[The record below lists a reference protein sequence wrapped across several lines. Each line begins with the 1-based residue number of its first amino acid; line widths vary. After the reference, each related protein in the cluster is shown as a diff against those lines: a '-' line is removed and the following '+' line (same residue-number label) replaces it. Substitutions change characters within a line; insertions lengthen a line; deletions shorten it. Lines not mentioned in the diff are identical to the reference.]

1 MKHKA
6 GNIRN
11 YHHAIAVVIA
21 AASVLSCTKTIVSTD
36 DARTQD
42 SSVPRISFYPS
53 ASGMSKALFTPDNFT
68 VEGTQIKVNDLYT
81 THEDIW
87 SVAGEA
93 KDEFIET
100 YIDDGIA
107 EYDPVIANDGSVSQW
122 NFKNGETTSY
132 KDYYWT
138 PTGTHY
144 FLAYTWNYYNGV
156 DNNGVKTFICLEQCL
171 NCNDPKDSDNEKA
184 DNEIFNDGLTYNP
197 RLSTLTIKN
206 WELTQ
211 DTQFDFCYAAH
222 VRSMDEQNP
231 YRPVELQMQHLF
243 AAIQFN
249 IINLIPDRSITL
261 TSLSVSGLSNNGS
274 VVIRRDG
281 TLGNDMTTDEG
292 TGKSYSSPTW
302 PLKYNKSHNAF
313 AYQGATGGSKI
324 GKDGCILVWP
334 HDSSKLQ
341 KAVAT
346 LDTDRLG
353 TATTDVI
360 DLFIKDRIEQWQAG
374 RKYIYTIEIAD
385 NRISFS
391 AKVVPW
397 VIDDI
402 TLEE

>member
-1 MKHKA
+1 MV
-6 GNIRN
+6 
-11 YHHAIAVVIA
+11 VVIA
-21 AASVLSCTKTIVSTD
+21 AVSVLSCTKTVVPTD
-36 DARTQD
+36 DIRTTG
-42 SSVPRISFYPS
+42 SSIPRISFSPS
-53 ASGMSKALFTPDNFT
+53 ASGMSKALLTPDNFA

-87 SVAGEA
+87 SVADEA

-107 EYDPVIANDGSVSQW
+107 EYNPVIANDGSVSQW
-122 NFKNGETTSY
+122 NFKDGETTY

-144 FLAYTWNYYNGV
+144 FSAYTWKY
-156 DNNGVKTFICLEQCL
+156 NNGVKDICLSDCL
-171 NCNDPKDSDNEKA
+171 TCNESAASDNPTFS
-184 DNEIFNDGLTYNP
+184 DVLTYNP

-249 IINLIPDRSITL
+249 IINLIPDRTITL

-281 TLGNDMTTDEG
+281 TLGDDMTTDEG
-292 TGKSYSSPTW
+292 TGKGYSSPTW
-302 PLKYNKSHNAF
+302 PLEYNKSHNAF

-346 LDTDRLG
+346 LVTDRLG
-353 TATTDVI
+353 TETDATDVI

-397 VIDDI
+397 VTDDV
-402 TLEE
+402 TLEDR

>member
-1 MKHKA
+1 MV
-6 GNIRN
+6 
-11 YHHAIAVVIA
+11 VVIA
-21 AASVLSCTKTIVSTD
+21 AVSVLSCTKTVVPTD
-36 DARTQD
+36 DIRTTG
-42 SSVPRISFYPS
+42 SSIPRISFSPS
-53 ASGMSKALFTPDNFT
+53 ASGMSKALLTPDNFA

-87 SVAGEA
+87 SVADDA

-107 EYDPVIANDGSVSQW
+107 EYNPVIANDGSVSKW
-122 NFKNGETTSY
+122 NFKDGETTKY

-144 FLAYTWNYYNGV
+144 FSAYTWKY
-156 DNNGVKTFICLEQCL
+156 NNGVKDICL
-171 NCNDPKDSDNEKA
+171 SDNPTFS
-184 DNEIFNDGLTYNP
+184 DVLTYNP

-281 TLGNDMTTDEG
+281 TLGDDMTTDKG
-292 TGKSYSSPTW
+292 TGKPYSSPTGT
-302 PLKYNKSHNAF
+302 LEYNKPHNAF
-313 AYQGATGGSKI
+313 AYQGATGDATGDSKI
-324 GKDGCILVWP
+324 GEDGCILVWP

-346 LDTDRLG
+346 LVTDRLG
-353 TATTDVI
+353 TETDATDVI

-391 AKVVPW
+391 AVVVPW
-397 VIDDI
+397 VTDDV
-402 TLEE
+402 TLEDR

>member
-1 MKHKA
+1 MV
-6 GNIRN
+6 
-11 YHHAIAVVIA
+11 VVIA
-21 AASVLSCTKTIVSTD
+21 AVSVLSCTKTVVPTD
-36 DARTQD
+36 DTRTTGF
-42 SSVPRISFYPS
+42 SIPRISFSPS
-53 ASGMSKALFTPDNFT
+53 ASGMSKALLTPDNFA

-93 KDEFIET
+93 KNEFIET
-100 YIDDGIA
+100 YIDDKIA
-107 EYDPVIANDGSVSQW
+107 EYYPDIVDDGSVSQW
-122 NFKNGETTSY
+122 NFKDGETTY

-144 FLAYTWNYYNGV
+144 FSAYTWKY
-156 DNNGVKTFICLEQCL
+156 NNGVKDICLSDCL
-171 NCNDPKDSDNEKA
+171 TCNESAASDNTES
-184 DNEIFNDGLTYNP
+184 DNPTFSDGLTYNP

-211 DTQFDFCYAAH
+211 DTQFDFCYAVH
-222 VRSMDEQNP
+222 ERSMSGQNP

-249 IINLIPDRSITL
+249 IINLIPDRTITL

-281 TLGNDMTTDEG
+281 ALYDMATDTGIG
-292 TGKSYSSPTW
+292 TGYSSPSW
-302 PLKYNKSHNAF
+302 GSLEYNKPHNAF
-313 AYQGATGGSKI
+313 AYQGATGDSQGATCDSKI
-324 GKDGCILVWP
+324 GEDGCILVWP

-346 LDTDRLG
+346 LVTDRLG
-353 TATTDVI
+353 TETDATDVI
-360 DLFIKDRIEQWQAG
+360 DLFIEDRIEQWQAG

-397 VIDDI
+397 VTDDV
-402 TLEE
+402 TLEDR

>member
-1 MKHKA
+1 MV
-6 GNIRN
+6 
-11 YHHAIAVVIA
+11 VVIA
-21 AASVLSCTKTIVSTD
+21 AVSVLSCTKTVVPTD
-36 DARTQD
+36 DIRTTG
-42 SSVPRISFYPS
+42 SSIPRISFSPS
-53 ASGMSKALFTPDNFT
+53 ASGMSKALLTPDNFA

-107 EYDPVIANDGSVSQW
+107 EYNPVNANDGSVSQW

-144 FLAYTWNYYNGV
+144 FLAYTWNYNNGV
-156 DNNGVKTFICLEQCL
+156 DNNSVKTFICLEQCL
-171 NCNDPKDSDNEKA
+171 KCNDPKDSDNEKA
-184 DNEIFNDGLTYNP
+184 DNDGLTYNP

-249 IINLIPDRSITL
+249 IINLIPDRAITL

-281 TLGNDMTTDEG
+281 TLGDDMTTDEG
-292 TGKSYSSPTW
+292 TGEPYSSPTW
-302 PLKYNKSHNAF
+302 TLEYNKSHNAF
-313 AYQGATGGSKI
+313 AYQGSKI

-346 LDTDRLG
+346 LVTDRLG
-353 TATTDVI
+353 TETDVI

>member
-1 MKHKA
+1 MV
-6 GNIRN
+6 
-11 YHHAIAVVIA
+11 VVIA
-21 AASVLSCTKTIVSTD
+21 AASVLSCTKTVVPTD
-36 DARTQD
+36 DTRTPD
-42 SSVPRISFYPS
+42 SSIPRISFSPS
-53 ASGMSKALFTPDNFT
+53 ASGMSKALLTPDNFA

-87 SVAGEA
+87 SVADEA

-107 EYDPVIANDGSVSQW
+107 EYNPVIANDGSVSQW
-122 NFKNGETTSY
+122 NFKDGETTY

-144 FLAYTWNYYNGV
+144 FSAYTWKY
-156 DNNGVKTFICLEQCL
+156 NNGVKDICLSDCL
-171 NCNDPKDSDNEKA
+171 TCNESAASDNPTFS
-184 DNEIFNDGLTYNP
+184 DVLTYNP

-249 IINLIPDRSITL
+249 IINLIPDRAITL

-281 TLGNDMTTDEG
+281 TLGDDMTTDEG
-292 TGKSYSSPTW
+292 TGKRYSSPTW
-302 PLKYNKSHNAF
+302 TLEYNKPHNAF
-313 AYQGATGGSKI
+313 AYQGATGDSKI
-324 GKDGCILVWP
+324 GEDGCILVWP

-346 LDTDRLG
+346 LVTDRLG
-353 TATTDVI
+353 TETDATDVI

-391 AKVVPW
+391 AVVVPW
-397 VIDDI
+397 VTDDV
-402 TLEE
+402 TLEDR

>member
-1 MKHKA
+1 MNFHDASKEGISRLAKMRRPQCTSVHEDFRIK
-6 GNIRN
+6 RN
-11 YHHAIAVVIA
+11 AEITLLRHHAIAVAIA

-36 DARTQD
+36 DTRTPD

-81 THEDIW
+81 TNEDIW

-107 EYDPVIANDGSVSQW
+107 EYHPVIANDGSVSQW
-122 NFKNGETTSY
+122 NFKDGETTY

-144 FLAYTWNYYNGV
+144 FSAYTWKY
-156 DNNGVKTFICLEQCL
+156 NNGVKDICLSDCL
-171 NCNDPKDSDNEKA
+171 TCNESAASDNTES
-184 DNEIFNDGLTYNP
+184 DNPTFSDGLTYNP

-211 DTQFDFCYAAH
+211 DTQFDFCYAVH
-222 VRSMDEQNP
+222 ERSMSGQNP

-249 IINLIPDRSITL
+249 VINLIPDRAITL

-281 TLGNDMTTDEG
+281 TLGDDMTTDEG
-292 TGKSYSSPTW
+292 TGKRYSSPTW
-302 PLKYNKSHNAF
+302 TLEYNKPHNAF
-313 AYQGATGGSKI
+313 AYQGATGDSKI
-324 GKDGCILVWP
+324 GEDGCILVWP

-346 LDTDRLG
+346 LVTDRLG
-353 TATTDVI
+353 TETDATDVI
-360 DLFIKDRIEQWQAG
+360 DLFIKDR
-374 RKYIYTIEIAD
+374 
-385 NRISFS
+385 N
-391 AKVVPW
+391 
-397 VIDDI
+397 
-402 TLEE
+402 

>member
-1 MKHKA
+1 MV
-6 GNIRN
+6 
-11 YHHAIAVVIA
+11 VVIA
-21 AASVLSCTKTIVSTD
+21 AVSVLSCTKTVVSTD
-36 DARTQD
+36 DIRTTG
-42 SSVPRISFYPS
+42 SSIPRISFSPS
-53 ASGMSKALFTPDNFT
+53 ASGMSKALLTPDNFA

-93 KDEFIET
+93 KNEFIET
-100 YIDDGIA
+100 YIDDKIA
-107 EYDPVIANDGSVSQW
+107 EYYPDIADDGSVSQW
-122 NFKNGETTSY
+122 NFKNGEAY

-144 FLAYTWNYYNGV
+144 FSAYTWKY
-156 DNNGVKTFICLEQCL
+156 NNGVKDICLSDCL
-171 NCNDPKDSDNEKA
+171 TCNESAASDNTES
-184 DNEIFNDGLTYNP
+184 DNPTFSDGLTYNP

-211 DTQFDFCYAAH
+211 DTQFDFCYAVH
-222 VRSMDEQNP
+222 ERSMSGQNP

-249 IINLIPDRSITL
+249 IINLIPDRTITL

-281 TLGNDMTTDEG
+281 TLGDDMTTDKG
-292 TGKSYSSPTW
+292 TGKPYSSPTGT
-302 PLKYNKSHNAF
+302 LEYNKPHNAF
-313 AYQGATGGSKI
+313 AYQGATGDTTGDSKI

-334 HDSSKLQ
+334 HDSDKLKNAQ
-341 KAVAT
+341 ARIKTSWTGEKVF
-346 LDTDRLG
+346 G
-353 TATTDVI
+353 
-360 DLFIKDRIEQWQAG
+360 LFIEDRIEQWQAG

-397 VIDDI
+397 VTDDV
-402 TLEE
+402 TLEDR

>member
-1 MKHKA
+1 MKKKNMKNT
-6 GNIRN
+6 GNNRTRER
-11 YHHAIAVVIA
+11 ALLSRLLMVVVIA
-21 AASVLSCTKTIVSTD
+21 AASVLSCTKTVVPTD
-36 DARTQD
+36 DTRTPD
-42 SSVPRISFYPS
+42 SSIPRISFSPS
-53 ASGMSKALFTPDNFT
+53 ASGMSKALLTPDNFA

-87 SVAGEA
+87 SVADDA

-107 EYDPVIANDGSVSQW
+107 EYHPVIADDGSVSQW
-122 NFKNGETTSY
+122 NFKDGETTY

-144 FLAYTWNYYNGV
+144 FSAYTWKY
-156 DNNGVKTFICLEQCL
+156 NNGVKDICL
-171 NCNDPKDSDNEKA
+171 SDNPTFS
-184 DNEIFNDGLTYNP
+184 DVLTYNP

-249 IINLIPDRSITL
+249 IINLIPDRTITL

-281 TLGNDMTTDEG
+281 TLGDDMTTDEG
-292 TGKSYSSPTW
+292 TGKGYSSPTW
-302 PLKYNKSHNAF
+302 TLEYNKSHNAF

-346 LDTDRLG
+346 LVTDRLG
-353 TATTDVI
+353 TETDATDVI